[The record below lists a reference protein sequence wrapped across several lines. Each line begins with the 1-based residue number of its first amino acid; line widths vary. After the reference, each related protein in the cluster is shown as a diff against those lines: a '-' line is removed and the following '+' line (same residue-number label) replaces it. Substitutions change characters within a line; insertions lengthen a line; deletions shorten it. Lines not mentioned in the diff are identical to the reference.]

1 MVEKK
6 GTFIE
11 HLPWSDALK
20 ILNEDSTVVI
30 ALGARTKEHGHHLPL
45 NNDWILAEYLVKEM
59 ARELP
64 IIVYPT
70 IQYHFFPAFTEYPGS
85 ISLSFETSVG
95 LIVDICKSINLHGPK
110 KIYILNTGISTLRP
124 LRKARDILKDRGIN
138 LKFSNMIEGRYAGDD
153 IVLEQTYGT
162 HADESETSK
171 MLYIAP
177 QIVQMD
183 RATNND
189 VEGKSKG
196 GLTRNKDNKNT
207 TYSPC
212 GVYGNATLA
221 TVKKGKVLTEHL
233 ISYIKNDIENF
244 MA

>member
-1 MVEKK
+1 MK

-11 HLPWSDALK
+11 NISWSDALK

-59 ARELP
+59 ARDLP

-85 ISLSFETSVG
+85 VSLSFDTSVG
-95 LIVDICKSINLHGPK
+95 LVVDICESINLHGPK

-124 LRKARDILKDRGIN
+124 LKKAKEILKERGIS
-138 LKFSNMIEGRYAGDD
+138 LKFSNMIDGRYTGGD
-153 IVLEQTYGT
+153 INLEQTFGT

-177 QIVQMD
+177 EIVQMKK
-183 RATNND
+183 ATNND
-189 VEGKSKG
+189 VEGGSKG
-196 GLTRNKDNKNT
+196 GLTRDKNNKNA

-221 TVKKGKVLTEHL
+221 TVEKGKVLTEHL
-233 ISYIKNDIENF
+233 LSYIKNDIESF